1 MAERRWWRKAQDE
14 EGGGEASSA
23 RRHVISFTDD
33 GEGLGNDE
41 REEINP
47 SQLAITSAKRTGL
60 IVRGLQFRSN
70 RILPLDLPPGK

>member
-1 MAERRWWRKAQDE
+1 MDGERRWWKRRRRK
-14 EGGGEASSA
+14 EASSA

-47 SQLAITSAKRTGL
+47 SQLAITSAKRTP
-60 IVRGLQFRSN
+60 V
-70 RILPLDLPPGK
+70 